1 MISVRERMD
10 ILSAYREVGSYRG
23 AAEICGTTHKTVK
36 RAVLADAETNSNG
49 SDTVAH
55 NYDAVCD
62 LVAERVA
69 KTQGRITA
77 KRLLPVA
84 AAAGYDGSARN
95 FRRLVAEQ
103 KKAWRQSNHR
113 GRRPG
118 VWTPGDMLVIDWGE
132 IGPLSVFCA
141 VLAWS
146 RWRFVYFADNQ
157 RAETTFIALAACFE
171 ALGGVPATVL
181 SDRMGCLKGA
191 TVAGLVV
198 PTADYVRFATHYG
211 FRPDFCEGNDPESK
225 GLVENLVG
233 YVKSDLMI
241 PAELTVTDLVASNT
255 AGVAW
260 CAEVNAVVHS
270 EICAVP
276 AERLV
281 TERELLRRL
290 PSLRARIGKLVIRKV
305 DRLSCVRFGSARY
318 SVPTRHISKQV
329 EVRVADGVIQVV
341 LLGAVIAEHPVVS
354 PGETSI
360 NDDHYGGPRPAP
372 ARAVRPKTPAEI
384 AFCALGPV
392 AETFIK
398 AAAAAGITTLAGD
411 LDELA
416 AMEAAHGRDALIAAL
431 ERAVAFGRL
440 RAHDVR
446 SILAA
451 GTGVVRPTRP
461 GEALVVALPTVATRP
476 LSDYAIGEGS

>member
-23 AAEICGTTHKTVK
+23 AADICGTTPKTVK
-36 RAVLADAETNSNG
+36 RAVLAETARNEAVEVEV
-49 SDTVAH
+49 VAH
-55 NYDAVCD
+55 NYDDVRD
-62 LVAERVA
+62 VVAERVT

-84 AAAGYDGSARN
+84 AVAGYEGSARN
-95 FRRLVAEQ
+95 FRRLVAEE
-103 KKAWRQSNHR
+103 KKKWRQSNHR

-118 VWTPGDMLVIDWGE
+118 VWSPGDMLVIDWGE
-132 IGPLSVFCA
+132 IGSLSVFCA

-157 RAETTFIALAACFE
+157 RAETTFTALAACFE

-233 YVKSDLMI
+233 YVKTDLMI
-241 PAELTVTDLVASNT
+241 PAELTASDLAVANA
-255 AGVAW
+255 AGVVW
-260 CAEVNAVVHS
+260 RGEVNAAVHS
-270 EICAVP
+270 EISAVP
-276 AERLV
+276 DERLTV
-281 TERELLRRL
+281 ERDLLRVL
-290 PSLRARIGKLVIRKV
+290 PSLRARIGQLVLRKV

-318 SVPTRHISKQV
+318 SVPTRHIGRQV
-329 EVRVADGVIQVV
+329 EVRVTDGRLEVI
-341 LLGAVIAEHPVVS
+341 LLGAVQASHPLVA

-360 NDDHYGGPRPAP
+360 DDDHYGGPRPAIP

-384 AFCALGPV
+384 AFCALGP
-392 AETFIK
+392 
-398 AAAAAGITTLAGD
+398 LP
-411 LDELA
+411 
-416 AMEAAHGRDALIAAL
+416 R
-431 ERAVAFGRL
+431 
-440 RAHDVR
+440 R
-446 SILAA
+446 SSRR
-451 GTGVVRPTRP
+451 RPRP
-461 GEALVVALPTVATRP
+461 GTA
-476 LSDYAIGEGS
+476 S